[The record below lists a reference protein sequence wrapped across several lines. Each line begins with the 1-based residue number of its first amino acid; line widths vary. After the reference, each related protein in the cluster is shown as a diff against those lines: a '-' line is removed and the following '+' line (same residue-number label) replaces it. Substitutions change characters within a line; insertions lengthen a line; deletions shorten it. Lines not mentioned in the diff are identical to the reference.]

1 MQGNYYKFYFFRDA
15 YPQKYFWNVY
25 ENYQE
30 NIRATIYVNVE
41 DFKFCLQRRLVP
53 SFDFLFV
60 NLFVRLAWEFW
71 LIDISLPLLFWT
83 HVISSWNNYLAV
95 SVADAD
101 ETLCFRKS
109 WRLNTQ

>member
-1 MQGNYYKFYFFRDA
+1 MQGKFYFFRDA
-15 YPQKYFWNVY
+15 YPQKHFWNVY

-60 NLFVRLAWEFW
+60 NLFVRLA
-71 LIDISLPLLFWT
+71 
-83 HVISSWNNYLAV
+83 
-95 SVADAD
+95 
-101 ETLCFRKS
+101 
-109 WRLNTQ
+109 